1 MSNANHLGATL
12 SEISRA
18 RELVGQ
24 LRSAV
29 SGSGASVLDQIERA
43 LIAAS
48 ESASSAAGLMQQQSQ
63 RLSELSALV
72 VGSTGR
78 HF

>member
-12 SEISRA
+12 IEIARA

-24 LRSAV
+24 LRGAV
-29 SGSGASVLDQIERA
+29 GGSSASVLDQLEQS
-43 LIAAS
+43 LSAAS
-48 ESASSAAGLMQQQSQ
+48 ESASSAAGLMRQQSQ
-63 RLSELSALV
+63 RLAELSAMV

-78 HF
+78 HL